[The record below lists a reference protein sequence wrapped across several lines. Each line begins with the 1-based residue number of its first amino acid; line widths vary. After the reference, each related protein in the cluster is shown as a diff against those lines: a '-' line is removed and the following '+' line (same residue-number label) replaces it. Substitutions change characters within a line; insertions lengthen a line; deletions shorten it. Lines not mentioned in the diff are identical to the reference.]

1 MPMKRSEAIEK
12 VERLLN
18 KQMDLAKNF
27 TNLLDPGIDLEAFN
41 ALFILL
47 STAKQVEEVVG
58 KLIDEIK
65 HIEKH
70 HKLFTM
76 DDEYYRGAR
85 NTYNEI
91 LTLLTEE
98 E

>member
-1 MPMKRSEAIEK
+1 MAHKY
-12 VERLLN
+12 L
-18 KQMDLAKNF
+18 
-27 TNLLDPGIDLEAFN
+27 
-41 ALFILL
+41 
-47 STAKQVEEVVG
+47 KQVEEVVG

-70 HKLFTM
+70 HKPFTM